1 MVSRMQVISQANLLH
16 CKKRESRSMA
26 ISNATLAGLTRTQ
39 LLEMHYMMSLLRR
52 FEEKSAE
59 EYTRGKIGG
68 FMHLYIGQEAV
79 GVGSITTL
87 RPEDRVLSSY
97 REHGHAI
104 AKGVEP
110 GAVMAELFGKSTGC
124 SKGKGGSMHM
134 WSNELG
140 LFGGNGIVA
149 AQLPIAAGVAFAA
162 QYQGKE
168 SVTLCFFGDGAVD
181 EGAFHESLNLA
192 SLWKLPVVYICENNQ
207 YSMGMAVQKAW
218 AVDSLQPRA
227 AAYNMPFEQV
237 DGMDVIAVYAA
248 ARSAVERAR
257 SGEGPT
263 LLEIKTY
270 RFRGHSMTDPAY
282 YRTREEE
289 HQWRTTRDPIG
300 IFEKKLLEQGMAT
313 QPEFD
318 ENDTRATQA
327 AEDAADFAENSP
339 FPTPEALFAD
349 VMVDNSTA
357 LSFRRDDLKHV

>member
-1 MVSRMQVISQANLLH
+1 
-16 CKKRESRSMA
+16 MA

-79 GVGSITTL
+79 GVGSISTL
-87 RPEDRVLSSY
+87 RPEDKVFSSY

-104 AKGVEP
+104 LKGMEP

-134 WSNELG
+134 WSSELG
-140 LFGGNGIVA
+140 MFGGNGIVA
-149 AQLPIAAGVAFAA
+149 AQLPMEAGLAFAA
-162 QYQGKE
+162 QYQGLD
-168 SVTLCFFGDGAVD
+168 SVTMCFFGDGAVD

-207 YSMGMAVQKAW
+207 YSMGMAVTKAW
-218 AVDSLQPRA
+218 AVDSLLPRA
-227 AAYNMPFEQV
+227 AAYNMPGEQV
-237 DGMDVIAVYAA
+237 DGMDVIAVYEAA
-248 ARSAVERAR
+248 KRAVERAR
-257 SGEGPT
+257 RGEGPT

-289 HQWRTTRDPIG
+289 HEWRNTRDPIG
-300 IFEKKLLEQGMAT
+300 IFEKKLLEQSIAT
-313 QPEFD
+313 QAEFD
-318 ENDTRATQA
+318 QNDARATQA
-327 AEDAADFAENSP
+327 AEDAADFAENSSDP
-339 FPTPEALFAD
+339 SPEELFSD
-349 VMVDNSTA
+349 VMADASTA
-357 LSFRRDDLKHV
+357 LSFRRERE